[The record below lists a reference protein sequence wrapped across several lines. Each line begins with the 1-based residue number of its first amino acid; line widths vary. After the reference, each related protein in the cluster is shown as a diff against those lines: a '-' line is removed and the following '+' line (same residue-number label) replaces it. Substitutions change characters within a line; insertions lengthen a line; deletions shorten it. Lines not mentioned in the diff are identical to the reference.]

1 MSIKA
6 RWRGKVLEPYES
18 FYWNTTDAFFRGQL
32 GGGLCRCIKT
42 DESLSVI
49 VEYEPE
55 DSVVSAEVDRG
66 QQ

>member
-32 GGGLCRCIKT
+32 GGGC
-42 DESLSVI
+42 VG
-49 VEYEPE
+49 
-55 DSVVSAEVDRG
+55 VSRRMRVYLLL
-66 QQ
+66 

>member
-1 MSIKA
+1 MLLS
-6 RWRGKVLEPYES
+6 RSVR
-18 FYWNTTDAFFRGQL
+18 
-32 GGGLCRCIKT
+32 GGLCRCIKT
-42 DESLSVI
+42 DESLAVI

>member
-32 GGGLCRCIKT
+32 GGG
-42 DESLSVI
+42 
-49 VEYEPE
+49 
-55 DSVVSAEVDRG
+55 VV
-66 QQ
+66 